1 MAPDHIEAALKENVK
16 LKLQIMNMGKEMKM
30 QKKVLVQQDRQLAD
44 LNRQRDGAA
53 GNAGASKELQRL
65 YEAEQAA
72 RRAVEDEME
81 GLRGK
86 VDDLGEELA
95 RVTDVAD
102 KAEEEVERLK
112 SGGAMSEEIED
123 VSFSLLMDQQI
134 HTWSGSGA
142 DC

>member
-53 GNAGASKELQRL
+53 GTAGASKELQRL

-72 RRAVEDEME
+72 RMAAEKEME

-86 VDDLGEELA
+86 MDDLGEELA

-102 KAEEEVERLK
+102 KAEEEVERLQ
-112 SGGAMSEEIED
+112 SAGVMSEEIED
-123 VSFSLLMDQQI
+123 VSFSPLFEDGLEFMVRI
-134 HTWSGSGA
+134 RS
-142 DC
+142 